1 MLEDQ
6 VLGLGIGR
14 CYVVGAEQYDVN
26 GLGTMR
32 NGDIMLN
39 DQGQHGEQ
47 LNDCV
52 QDDVMLKDWGQD
64 DKM

>member
-1 MLEDQ
+1 MLQGQNNMMSMD
-6 VLGLGIGR
+6 LI
-14 CYVVGAEQYDVN
+14 
-26 GLGTMR
+26 GTMR